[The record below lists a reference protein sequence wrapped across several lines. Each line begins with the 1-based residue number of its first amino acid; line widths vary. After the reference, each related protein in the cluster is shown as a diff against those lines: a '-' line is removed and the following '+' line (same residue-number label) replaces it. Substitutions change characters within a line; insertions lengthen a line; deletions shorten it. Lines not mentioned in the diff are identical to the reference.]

1 MRMTTTT
8 ERFGIAEC
16 TRDAVER
23 VGGMFMTSPEMA
35 AAAEQ
40 KGLNSGVLCLRGR
53 VGAVGAVDTT
63 TATSMLGTFA
73 PRIVEFA
80 FRRSRYLSAEA
91 AAAEYARVCA
101 AWGDQHLADIPDAE
115 PVAEQAEA
123 VIDSADVSR
132 PSLVAGW
139 RAWLRPGEPAARL
152 AHALMLLRELRHDL
166 HLAAM
171 RDHGVAM
178 PMAVLADADGP
189 DRLRRL
195 GWHPPDIAALR
206 RKAADTTDLAERCSS
221 ADHDTDARFAAC
233 FGAIGVSEQRTLI
246 DGLAHADEVT
256 RLVR

>member
-1 MRMTTTT
+1 MTTTT

-16 TRDAVER
+16 TRDAIER
-23 VGGMFMTSPEMA
+23 VGGLFMTSPEMA
-35 AAAEQ
+35 AAAKQ
-40 KGLNSGVLCLRGR
+40 KGLNPGVLCLRGR

-80 FRRSRYLSAEA
+80 FRRSRFLSAEA
-91 AAAEYARVCA
+91 AAAAYAGVCA
-101 AWGDQHLADIPDAE
+101 AWGDLHFADTSDAE

-123 VIDSADVSR
+123 VVDSAYVSR

-139 RAWLRPGEPAARL
+139 RARRRPEEPAARL
-152 AHALMLLRELRHDL
+152 AHALMLLRELRHDV
-166 HLAAM
+166 HRAAM
-171 RDHGVAM
+171 RDHGVEM

-206 RKAADTTDLAERCSS
+206 RKAADTADLAERCS
-221 ADHDTDARFAAC
+221 AAEHDTDARFSAC
-233 FGAIGVSEQRTLI
+233 LGVIGVSEQRTLI

-256 RLVR
+256 RLAR